1 MPWITPPSSVE
12 NETRSCPNISPTS
25 RRIAAIALEV
35 GMPGVYYICGSLSL
49 TPERYTMASGSVA
62 LLTEAVHAAFA
73 ALARARIGTW
83 DCPTREGPLSV
94 LLPPDLRDGCGAA
107 TNQDDWSPLGDQ
119 RGAILFLSSS

>member
-1 MPWITPPSSVE
+1 
-12 NETRSCPNISPTS
+12 
-25 RRIAAIALEV
+25 
-35 GMPGVYYICGSLSL
+35 
-49 TPERYTMASGSVA
+49 MASGSVA

-119 RGAILFLSSS
+119 RGAILFLSSSWLLTEGLLSPPIVSAWATCAPTAQRPD